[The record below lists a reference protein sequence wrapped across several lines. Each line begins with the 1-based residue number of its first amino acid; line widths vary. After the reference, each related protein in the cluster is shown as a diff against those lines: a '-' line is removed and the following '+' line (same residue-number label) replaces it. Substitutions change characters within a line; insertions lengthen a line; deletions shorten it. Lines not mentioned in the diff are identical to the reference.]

1 MKLAGIDLAWHGE
14 RNSSAIAIGSING
27 KQLVLE
33 SLEPS
38 IFGITPILNLVSS
51 VDDLSGIAID
61 APLIIEN
68 DFGQRDCEK
77 ALSRDYGSRKASCHT
92 SNRSLYPEALSTRLS
107 SRLHD
112 MGFAHLATDKWQI
125 ECYPHPAIIECFGL
139 SERLAYKKGKVANKK
154 SGQIALAN
162 FILSLEL
169 SPVLAMKIPEPLKLL
184 LSATY
189 IDSLKGLALKIN
201 EDALDAIVCLYIA
214 ALYQVK
220 APSVTYGDTARG
232 YIWVP
237 QVSCI

>member
-125 ECYPHPAIIECFGL
+125 ECYPHPAII
-139 SERLAYKKGKVANKK
+139 
-154 SGQIALAN
+154 
-162 FILSLEL
+162 
-169 SPVLAMKIPEPLKLL
+169 
-184 LSATY
+184 
-189 IDSLKGLALKIN
+189 
-201 EDALDAIVCLYIA
+201 
-214 ALYQVK
+214 
-220 APSVTYGDTARG
+220 
-232 YIWVP
+232 
-237 QVSCI
+237 